1 VYVRVSEQAQLPSAL
16 ECCGVLL
23 RSIISLGGYVGE
35 QVYTRF
41 SSSIARHVR
50 YPTSRLRRPM
60 TVLMRPKE
68 MAIAVSEDTGRNT
81 EC

>member
-1 VYVRVSEQAQLPSAL
+1 M
-16 ECCGVLL
+16 
-23 RSIISLGGYVGE
+23 GE